1 MVSPIYFFTRSGCA
15 WCKKMQPSIEQINNT
30 LSDEQKIQIHNTDEE
45 KSKSIYHSIITRYKL
60 KRIVPM
66 LYNSNIG
73 TYLLGYQ
80 DKKNVQQFLKANPL
94 KEKKPLTPMPKF
106 DIDKSTKKDF
116 EKWKK
121 DVILWYGKNKNDLP
135 SNVISQGKMIDM
147 VYTQFMAHQ
156 TKPVKIEDRL
166 SKLEEKVEL
175 ILKKISA

>member
-1 MVSPIYFFTRSGCA
+1 MVSPIYYFTRSGCG

-45 KSKSIYHSIITRYKL
+45 KSKSIYHSIITRHKL

-94 KEKKPLTPMPKF
+94 KERKPLTPMPKF

-175 ILKKISA
+175 ILKKIKA

>member
-1 MVSPIYFFTRSGCA
+1 MKERNPI
-15 WCKKMQPSIEQINNT
+15 PPI
-30 LSDEQKIQIHNTDEE
+30 
-45 KSKSIYHSIITRYKL
+45 
-60 KRIVPM
+60 
-66 LYNSNIG
+66 
-73 TYLLGYQ
+73 
-80 DKKNVQQFLKANPL
+80 
-94 KEKKPLTPMPKF
+94 PKF
-106 DIDKSTKKDF
+106 DIDESTKKDF

-175 ILKKISA
+175 ILKKIKA